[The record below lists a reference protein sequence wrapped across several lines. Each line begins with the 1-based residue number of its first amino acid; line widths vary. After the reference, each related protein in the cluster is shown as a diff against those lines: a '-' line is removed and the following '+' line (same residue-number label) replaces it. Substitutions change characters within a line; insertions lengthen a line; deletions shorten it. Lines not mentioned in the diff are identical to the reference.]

1 WRECPQVFAEL
12 DRDPEVRAII
22 LRGHG
27 GTFSYGLDLR
37 SMMGELGP
45 LTTGEVLAAE
55 RTKFL
60 APVGELQNA
69 PDSIERCKKPV
80 ICAIAGWCIGG
91 GVDIASACDVRLGSK
106 DAKIS

>member
-1 WRECPQVFAEL
+1 MSYVAFAVEKVGQVAEIVLRGPGKGNAMGPDFWRECPQVFAEL
-12 DRDPEVRAII
+12 DRDPEVRAIV

-60 APVGELQNA
+60 ALVGELQ
-69 PDSIERCKKPV
+69 K
-80 ICAIAGWCIGG
+80 
-91 GVDIASACDVRLGSK
+91 
-106 DAKIS
+106 